1 VKVWSIDFIRIC
13 VCFSVLRNLGI
24 VTPVDGGWLHDE
36 LKDGD
41 LNLATVFAI
50 YNHKHPEVFNE
61 IDFSQFKARMEDY
74 ITTNKERR
82 ERSNMQHQWMMNDRK
97 LHPRQSRN
105 DRGELVFDLHP
116 AKQLLR
122 EDIKAGAHVG
132 MAPKQFQ
139 ETRAEYQEFDRDIFR
154 QRIYQEERYQKYLNW
169 LEEKRTTKRR
179 AHMEEGLKA
188 AKKQE
193 KKEKKEAEKQEKL
206 RAEEAEKKLKA
217 EEKKRKKEVDKKHKE
232 QAKEAKRRRV
242 GK

>member
-1 VKVWSIDFIRIC
+1 MKNPNWVKWRKHPAREIILED
-13 VCFSVLRNLGI
+13 LNY
-24 VTPVDGGWLHDE
+24 GGWLHDE
-36 LKDGD
+36 LKEDGD
-41 LNLATVFAI
+41 LNLAMVFTI

-74 ITTNKERR
+74 MTTNKERR

-122 EDIKAGAHVG
+122 EDVKAGAHVG

-139 ETRAEYQEFDRDIFR
+139 ETRAEYREFDRDIFR

-188 AKKQE
+188 SK
-193 KKEKKEAEKQEKL
+193 KQEKL
-206 RAEEAEKKLKA
+206 RAEEAQKKLKA
-217 EEKKRKKEVDKKHKE
+217 EEKKRKKEVEKKRKE